1 MFPGHRAPAEGR
13 FISPAKAGVGESAG
27 ERRLRRANN
36 AVVPSK
42 AGIRSARLSR
52 TALHC
57 ECNAHGRMWQNSP
70 NLGERGTERRG
81 GSAPGTN
88 FCRDLWARHPN
99 LSSAERQLRDLS
111 SEGGKKATTPGHALN
126 DLKGKEGRGKGAEV
140 AGQAAPGPRCAVGG
154 LLLPPAPRVP
164 QRRVPLSPRQ
174 RKTHVQSRG
183 NAPGCQAGA
192 GRSRA
197 RSPVPPRVPPAA
209 GARGAALP
217 VHAVPETEP
226 DVSWGSAGG
235 CRDLGIQNMVQ
246 ALIKRV

>member
-111 SEGGKKATTPGHALN
+111 SEGEKKATTPGHALN

-174 RKTHVQSRG
+174 RKHTCKAGGMLPAARQERG
-183 NAPGCQAGA
+183 EAEPAAPSLRAYLQPPVPAA
-192 GRSRA
+192 PRSRSMPCRR
-197 RSPVPPRVPPAA
+197 RSPTCPGEARAA
-209 GARGAALP
+209 
-217 VHAVPETEP
+217 AVTWEYRI
-226 DVSWGSAGG
+226 WYK
-235 CRDLGIQNMVQ
+235 L
-246 ALIKRV
+246 